1 MGPHERCGLPV
12 LLREGK
18 VLVDRTIFIL
28 PTAHVA
34 VSSGQ
39 LSGVTQGTGAHLLG
53 QTITLKNNK
62 WEAVNLTDSTVDS
75 GRGSSASRTGLEFSD
90 NDGRQ
95 RLNGEQTIDGVT
107 YADRLV
113 IENEFALIVRDPD
126 GNLYRLLVVNIRESQ
141 PSSATFA
148 TVEGLAFVSSSTGG
162 SAGGF
167 PPINVPLTVLQNI
180 ETPSDTYASLAAPP
194 CFVAGTQILTPDGYR
209 LIDDLAVGD
218 LVMTLDHGA
227 QPIRWVGVARL
238 PMAVLVNEPKFRPV
252 TIKQDA
258 FAAGCP
264 HCDLQVSPQHR
275 ILVTG
280 WQAELLFGEG
290 DVLVPAIKLV
300 NDGTIRSAGPDGDVT
315 YIHLM
320 FDCHEVIW
328 ADGLASESFLPG
340 LVGASDAP
348 DTRAEQDALFPQM
361 ATEQVLHLTARPCIS
376 DKRTRLL
383 RDSLTH

>member
-1 MGPHERCGLPV
+1 MGPHKKCGPPV
-12 LLREGK
+12 LLCEGK

-28 PTAHVA
+28 PTAHVT
-34 VSSGQ
+34 VSTGQ
-39 LSGVTQGTGAHLLG
+39 LSGLTQGTGIHLLG
-53 QTITLKNNK
+53 QTITLNNNK
-62 WEAVNLTDSTVDS
+62 WEAVNLTDTTVDPGS
-75 GRGSSASRTGLEFSD
+75 GSIASRTGLEFTD
-90 NDGRQ
+90 NDHGQ
-95 RLNGEQTIDGVT
+95 RLKGEQTIGGVT
-107 YADRLV
+107 YANNLI
-113 IENEFALIVRDPD
+113 IENEFALTVSDPD
-126 GNLYRLLVVNIRESQ
+126 GILYRILAVNIRETGSG
-141 PSSATFA
+141 PFDFA
-148 TVEGLAFVSSSTGG
+148 TVEGLAFVSSTEPGFAS
-162 SAGGF
+162 GF
-167 PPINVPLTVLQNI
+167 PPINVPLTVIRND
-180 ETPSDTYASLAAPP
+180 EYPSDPYASIMSPP

-209 LIDDLAVGD
+209 LIDNLVVGD

-227 QPIRWVGVARL
+227 QPIRWIGVARL
-238 PMAVLVNEPKFRPV
+238 PMAVLVNEPRFRPV

-264 HCDLQVSPQHR
+264 QCDLQVSPQHR

-300 NDGTIRSAGPDGDVT
+300 NDNTIRSAAPDGDVT

-340 LVGASDAP
+340 HVGANDAP